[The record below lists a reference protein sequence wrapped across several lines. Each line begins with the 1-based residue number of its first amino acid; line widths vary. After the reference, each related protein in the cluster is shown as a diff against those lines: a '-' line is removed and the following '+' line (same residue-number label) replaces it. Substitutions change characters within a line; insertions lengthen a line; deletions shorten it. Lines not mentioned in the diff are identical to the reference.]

1 MAYPPEVERWRSLV
15 ERYFRPE
22 DVDKA
27 LYVIQHESGGNP
39 TIKAS
44 VPSEQSYGLFQANI
58 GGGIGTGYTVEQL
71 KDPETN
77 VKIAAQAVYG
87 GSGWSPWGEGVTYKG
102 QKFGALGNNPY
113 TPSSGSGRG
122 FTAPPPPGGTQM
134 ATPQQEEYARRLNNG
149 KSYDELTGNQKIAV
163 DSVVKSLFGA
173 DGLTPPKSET
183 PKLTYVGRLAYVEYP
198 DGRRERSA
206 VDDLPQEPAGASS
219 VTAGGTSEPSR
230 SIRVNQDTGKAYVVD
245 NQGNTVREAPEFNE
259 RPGGET
265 RPQGAIST
273 DDLLA
278 AGGAIESP
286 GIYVARNGQRYIQ
299 NPDKTWSPSGTPST
313 TAEKKSAGLQIA
325 EQRGRIQSTLAGGSG
340 TQASA
345 PSGASAPARTEWGT
359 LPDGSPA
366 YFEGGGGAQAP
377 VLQGNGQNYYS
388 QTREI
393 KGPTSALG
401 QPGEAVAYEIPTPG
415 GGGSAQYHVGTAQQD
430 LRAAG
435 IIPSGNNQKDLDA
448 GNAAVAKRAL
458 MLDEY
463 KDPLVVQSMFDTLN
477 RGTDVYSRA
486 KAVAAEEAA
495 AKAAYSGGRL
505 PAAGTDQLTAAGL
518 RDFLTPENVQSYL
531 PDDYEFAEGGTLT
544 VGTDDDKTRQTTM
557 PGMDSMEAP
566 VPGSRMTDVNNAFA
580 RQAGTGPRYTHNGNI
595 QRVIDGQKMTM
606 PATGGN
612 FVPSE
617 RFGMSGWQ
625 EQYDKDLW
633 GGARPATG
641 SINQAIY
648 QVLFPRWLQ
657 GTRRIKDMP
666 GSGAWDWN
674 GTDANSASIGGQTY
688 RFANGGSMMLNEPV
702 VGMGMESGQPKFL
715 AGEAGPEQLDFT
727 PAGPPMPGGA
737 PMGALSPMPPMMQPP
752 VPQGRTDPRLLSMF
766 AMNAAS
772 KMRPMTAIPGA

>member
-1 MAYPPEVERWRSLV
+1 MPYPPAVERWRPLV

-58 GGGIGTGYTVEQL
+58 GGGLGTGYTVEQL

-122 FTAPPPPGGTQM
+122 FTAPPPGGTRM
-134 ATPQQEEYARRLNNG
+134 ATPQQEQTAQALYPG
-149 KSYDELTGNQKIAV
+149 KSYDSLTAGQKLAV
-163 DSVVKSLFGA
+163 DSVVKDTYGDA
-173 DGLTPPKSET
+173 GLT
-183 PKLTYVGRLAYVEYP
+183 G
-198 DGRRERSA
+198 A
-206 VDDLPQEPAGASS
+206 VPGASTATNAPETRNIGGRVMQWDGTGFNTDLGPVS
-219 VTAGGTSEPSR
+219 APSEAAGPRTTTSNGYLITYDAGGNIVNAVELPRTAG
-230 SIRVNQDTGKAYVVD
+230 D
-245 NQGNTVREAPEFNE
+245 AP
-259 RPGGET
+259 
-265 RPQGAIST
+265 RPQGALTT
-273 DDLLA
+273 DDLLG
-278 AGGAIESP
+278 AGGSMESP
-286 GIYVARNGQRYIQ
+286 GVYVARNGQRYVQ
-299 NPDKTWSPSGTPST
+299 NPDKSWSPSGTPST
-313 TAEKKSAGLQIA
+313 TAAKKSPGLQIA
-325 EQRGRIQSTLAGGSG
+325 EQRAGIQSTLAGG
-340 TQASA
+340 TAQ
-345 PSGASAPARTEWGT
+345 APAAGSTVDWGT

-366 YFEGGGGAQAP
+366 KLAVGSQAAPPP
-377 VLQGNGQNYYS
+377 VPQGK
-388 QTREI
+388 REVSEI
-393 KGPTSALG
+393 RGPTSALG
-401 QPGEAVAYEIPTPG
+401 QPGEIMGYEIPTPG
-415 GGGSAQYHVGTAQQD
+415 GSAQYNVGQAQQD

-566 VPGSRMTDVNNAFA
+566 VPG
-580 RQAGTGPRYTHNGNI
+580 GGGPRYTHNGNI

-666 GSGAWDWN
+666 GGGAWNWN
-674 GTDANSASIGGQTY
+674 GTDAPTASIGGKPY

-727 PAGPPMPGGA
+727 PAPGGA
-737 PMGALSPMPPMMQPP
+737 PMPGGGMGAPSPMPPMMQPP